1 MNLLIVDDD
10 VPTVE
15 VVRHAID
22 WEAIGIDKVEVA
34 YAAAQ
39 AKRILQRGKT
49 DIVISDIEMPQG
61 SGLDLLHWVRANG
74 IDVEFL
80 LLTCHERFDYAT
92 SALKLDAA
100 EYLTKPFNPN
110 IMALSLQRT
119 VARVKEKRRLRDGS
133 RYGEWRSENL
143 QREEINFWLSLYNG
157 GAYRDRGQIKR
168 EIEARGLPV
177 DADVQYRLVVTRV
190 ADHEPVAQ
198 ELGQSLLHYILENAH
213 ARHLFDREENTRAI
227 RRTGPNGLW
236 YFTAVPQATSAALR
250 ERCAR
255 VIAAC
260 AESAK
265 VKATCCIGA
274 PCAIEQLPDK
284 LPVLQKLVE
293 RSVVFFGQTF
303 LEEEAVTAG
312 EETQVLEIDKLKE
325 MLLRYDKVS
334 LLNTLKDS
342 LASRTALKTLTER
355 TLYLMQQELTQAVY
369 AYLADAG
376 VQAARLFADES
387 AVRLSEQASRS
398 SLDMIRWANYL
409 IERTFA
415 YEDEARKT
423 GTLVERIH
431 KFIHEHYQE
440 DIGRNE
446 IAAAFHL
453 APEYLA
459 KLYKKKTDQSL
470 KDALREYRVEQ
481 ARRMLRDPE
490 ARVSDVAGAVGF
502 DNFSYFSTIFK
513 KETGLTPQE
522 FQRDPDAER
531 RPSGGEA

>member
-10 VPTVE
+10 LPTVD

-22 WEAIGIDKVEVA
+22 WEAIGINKVEVA
-34 YAAAQ
+34 YAVAQ
-39 AKRILQRGKT
+39 AKRILLRGKT
-49 DIVISDIEMPQG
+49 DIVISDIEMPQA
-61 SGLDLLHWVRANG
+61 SGLDLLNWVRANG

-80 LLTCHERFDYAT
+80 LLTCHERFDYAA
-92 SALKLDAA
+92 SAIKLDAV
-100 EYLTKPFNPN
+100 EYLTKPFNPT
-110 IMALSLQRT
+110 IMALSLQKT
-119 VARVKEKRRLRDGS
+119 VARIKEKQRLREGS

-157 GAYRDRGQIKR
+157 GAPRDRGHIRR

-177 DADVQYRLVVTRV
+177 DADEPYRLVVTRV

-198 ELGQSLLHYILENAH
+198 ELGQSLLYYILENAH
-213 ARHLFDREENTRAI
+213 ARHLFDHEENARSI

-236 YFTAVPQATSAALR
+236 YFTAANQAPDARLR

-255 VIAAC
+255 VIEAC

-274 PCAIEQLPDK
+274 PCAIEMLPDK

-293 RSVVFFGQTF
+293 RSVVFFGQAFT
-303 LEEEAVTAG
+303 EDEAITAD
-312 EETQVLEIDKLKE
+312 EETQVLEIDKLKD

-334 LLNTLKDS
+334 LLNTLKDA
-342 LASRTALKTLTER
+342 LASRTALRTLTER

-387 AVRLSEQASRS
+387 AVSLSEQASRS

-415 YEDEARKT
+415 YEEEVRKT
-423 GTLVERIH
+423 GTLVEHINKYIH
-431 KFIHEHYQE
+431 DHFQE

-446 IAAAFHL
+446 IAAEFHL

-470 KDALREYRVEQ
+470 KDAIREYRVEQ
-481 ARRMLRDPE
+481 ARRLLRDPE

-502 DNFSYFSTIFK
+502 DNFSYFSTVFK

-522 FQRDPDAER
+522 YQRKPDAER
-531 RPSGGEA
+531 RPPPDEA